1 MASSRRVLPPAPRT
15 PAKPNGESRERATSG
30 LLAPARP
37 ATGDSV
43 RPGDDAMLQ
52 TFEGPRSFWEAVV
65 DLFTDAVFL
74 VAPDRRVLY
83 WNRAAEALTGYT
95 RAEAIGHPCLTAVHC
110 EACEGCCGVFEYG
123 NVRDVPLTLRR
134 RDGTHIEVLKSATV
148 VYSPT
153 GAPTL
158 GIEVLRDMSVWN
170 ERERTC
176 RASQQAAEEQQTRL
190 RGVLDSV
197 TEGIVGV
204 GADGTVRFVSA
215 SAQSLLG
222 VTEEEAVGRTV
233 AAIVGAEVARHTT
246 HVLESGGAVNSTRVA
261 VATPANAIIPASVA
275 VSPMRLAD
283 SPEGALILLHD
294 MREEERGMRE
304 RLRSG
309 DFAYGALISRSPRMR
324 EVFDLIDHVAPTT
337 ATILIQGESG
347 TGKEL
352 VAREIHRRSRRAG
365 GPFHAVNCAALASEI
380 LESEFFGHERG
391 AFTGAVFTKKGRF
404 EVAHTGTIFLDEVGD
419 LRFDLQAKLLRVL
432 EERAFERVGGTETIR
447 VDVRVV
453 AATNRDLMAMVRAG
467 AFREDL
473 FYRLRVVPLP
483 LPPLRQRVEDIEPLA
498 EHHLKRIA
506 EREGKEPLRLSTGAR
521 RRLMEHRWPG
531 NVRELANAMEYAA
544 AVADGDAV
552 REQDLP
558 RELREG
564 EAAPP
569 VVPVASSAPSSVP
582 APMPL
587 DFPSPARGSLG
598 ERGRIEAALTQTR
611 WAHAEAAQLLGMHR
625 TTLYR
630 KRLLHGL

>member
-1 MASSRRVLPPAPRT
+1 LADLGADV
-15 PAKPNGESRERATSG
+15 SG
-30 LLAPARP
+30 RLAN
-37 ATGDSV
+37 DSL
-43 RPGDDAMLQ
+43 LQ
-52 TFEGPRSFWEAVV
+52 TFEGPRGFWEAVV

-74 VAPDRRVLY
+74 VGPDRRILY
-83 WNRAAEALTGYT
+83 WNRAAEALTGYA
-95 RAEAIGHPCLTAVHC
+95 RAEAVGHPCLTAVHC

-123 NVRDVPLTLRR
+123 HVRDVPLTLRR
-134 RDGTHIEVLKSATV
+134 RDGTRVEVLKSATV
-148 VYSPT
+148 VHSPS

-158 GIEVLRDMSVWN
+158 GIEVLRDMTVWN
-170 ERERTC
+170 ERERSY
-176 RASQQAAEEQQTRL
+176 RASQLAAEEQQILL

-204 GADGTVRFVSA
+204 GADGAVRFVSA
-215 SAQSLLG
+215 SAQGLLG
-222 VTEEEAVGRTV
+222 VTEEEVVGRPV
-233 AAIVGAEVARHTT
+233 AALVGADVARHAT
-246 HVLESGGAVNSTRVA
+246 HVLESGGAVNSTRVD
-261 VATPANAIIPASVA
+261 VSTPAGATLPATVA
-275 VSPMRLAD
+275 VSPMHLAD

-352 VAREIHRRSRRAG
+352 VAREVHRRSRRAG

-391 AFTGAVFTKKGRF
+391 AFTGAVLTKKGRF
-404 EVAHTGTIFLDEVGD
+404 EVAHTGTIFLDEVGE

-483 LPPLRQRVEDIEPLA
+483 LPPLRERVEDIEPLA
-498 EHHLKRIA
+498 EHHLRRIA
-506 EREGKEPLRLSTGAR
+506 EREGTEALHLTAGAR
-521 RRLMEHRWPG
+521 RLLMEHRWPG

-544 AVADGDAV
+544 AVADGDTI
-552 REQDLP
+552 RDQDLP
-558 RELREG
+558 RELREPG
-564 EAAPP
+564 QAQPTPSASAPP
-569 VVPVASSAPSSVP
+569 ASLRESNAASQP
-582 APMPL
+582 PL
-587 DFPSPARGSLG
+587 IALPD
-598 ERGRIEAALTQTR
+598 ERSRIEAALAQTR